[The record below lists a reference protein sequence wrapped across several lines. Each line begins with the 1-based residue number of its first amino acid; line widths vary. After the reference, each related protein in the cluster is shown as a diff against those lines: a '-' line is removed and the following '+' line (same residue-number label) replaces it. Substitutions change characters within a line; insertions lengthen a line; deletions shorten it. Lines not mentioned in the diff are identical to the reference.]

1 MRKAKARI
9 VRELYNLCTFAI
21 LRFPT
26 GMTEAIIPEELAAR
40 VRDLVDRSDHGD
52 VSRAARRIGAREGDL
67 RAILGAESSH
77 PSLAALSA
85 IVRGYD
91 VDSWWLI
98 TGDEA
103 DSSLPA
109 ERRVGTLNL
118 LSELGT
124 TLTMQRRLHARIPTP
139 LDDAPP
145 A

>member
-1 MRKAKARI
+1 M
-9 VRELYNLCTFAI
+9 
-21 LRFPT
+21 

-40 VRDLVDRSDHGD
+40 VRALIDRHDGGEIAQ
-52 VSRAARRIGAREGDL
+52 AARRLGTRECDL
-67 RAILGAESSH
+67 RAIVNGDSSH

-91 VDSWWLI
+91 VDCWWLI
-98 TGDEA
+98 SGEPQAGST
-103 DSSLPA
+103 LPP

-124 TLTMQRRLHARIPTP
+124 TLTMQRRLGHQTGVKPEESTG
-139 LDDAPP
+139 AP

>member
-1 MRKAKARI
+1 
-9 VRELYNLCTFAI
+9 
-21 LRFPT
+21 
-26 GMTEAIIPEELAAR
+26 MTEAIVPEELAAR
-40 VRDLVDRSDHGD
+40 VRELVDRHDRGD
-52 VSRAARRIGAREGDL
+52 VGKAARRIGTRECDL
-67 RAILGAESSH
+67 RAILNGDSSH

-98 TGDEA
+98 SGELEPG
-103 DSSLPA
+103 SSLAP

-124 TLTMQRRLHARIPTP
+124 TLTMQRRLGSPTGVKR
-139 LDDAPP
+139 DDNAGVS

>member
-1 MRKAKARI
+1 M
-9 VRELYNLCTFAI
+9 
-21 LRFPT
+21 

-40 VRDLVDRSDHGD
+40 VRALIDRHDGGEIAQ
-52 VSRAARRIGAREGDL
+52 AARRLGTRECDL
-67 RAILGAESSH
+67 RAIVNGDSSH

-91 VDSWWLI
+91 VDCWWLI
-98 TGDEA
+98 SGEPQAGST
-103 DSSLPA
+103 LPP

-124 TLTMQRRLHARIPTP
+124 TLTMQRRLGHQTGVKSEESTG
-139 LDDAPP
+139 AP